1 MTRMLAVD
9 DSRSMRRMVSF
20 ALRSGGFEVVEAED
34 GQEAYEIARKESVA
48 LVLTDVNMP
57 RMDGI
62 TLIQKLRELPAYRFV
77 PILTLTTESSAEK
90 KAMGKAAGATGWIV
104 KPFDPN
110 QLVSVINRLVA

>member
-1 MTRMLAVD
+1 MTRILTVD

-20 ALRSGGFEVVEAED
+20 ALRSGGFDVIECED
-34 GQEAYEIARKESVA
+34 GQQAFEVAQRESVE

-62 TLIQKLRELPAYRFV
+62 TLIGKLRQLPGYRFT
-77 PILTLTTESSAEK
+77 PILTLTTESGADK
-90 KAMGKAAGATGWIV
+90 KAQGKAAGATGWIV

-110 QLVSVINRLVA
+110 QLVSVVNRLLS

>member
-1 MTRMLAVD
+1 MARILAVD

-20 ALRSGGFEVVEAED
+20 ALRSGGFDVLEAED
-34 GQEAYEIARKESVA
+34 GQQAYEIAQREAVE

-62 TLIQKLRELPAYRFV
+62 TLIEKLRKLPAYRFT
-77 PILTLTTESSAEK
+77 PILTLTTESSDEK
-90 KAMGKAAGATGWIV
+90 KQRGKLAGATGWIV

-110 QLVSVINRLVA
+110 QLVSVINRLLT